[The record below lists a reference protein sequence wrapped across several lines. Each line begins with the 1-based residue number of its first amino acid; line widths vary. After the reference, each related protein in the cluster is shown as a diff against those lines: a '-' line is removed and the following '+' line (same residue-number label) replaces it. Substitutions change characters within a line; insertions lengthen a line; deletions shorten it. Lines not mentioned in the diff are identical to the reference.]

1 MPTSPQFQDEVQT
14 RAEKAWIMAT
24 VDAEAAARE
33 ARAVIAATD
42 DPETLATA
50 EAGLAL
56 GLRFSGR
63 VDEAEAVARRGRG
76 RRVSPLA
83 KARVIVALGEVLLAR
98 GASDKALPLMDE
110 GLRLAGAGPQGRL
123 ERARIEN
130 ILGRAHFER
139 FEHALA
145 EQAFRRAAEQFCEAR
160 DHLGVASALMN
171 VGNVRSRVGDYPG
184 ALESYRDSLAELEE
198 RASGGRRAILQYN
211 LALVC
216 ELVGDFE
223 ATREMCHDALE
234 ADLSHDVYGL
244 ETLLQLLLG
253 RVNALLGE
261 HGAGREALDAAL
273 VLARRDAMPKREA
286 AVLSEI
292 GQLELLEGDPD
303 AALETFQAG
312 LALIDGVDAPAE
324 DVQCRHGLALVHL
337 AHGKALAAL
346 GIVEALLEG
355 PDDRP
360 DRHTR
365 LEILETRARALAVAG
380 DPAAA
385 DEARR
390 ALARLQRL
398 THDERAAARAEH
410 LTLLHRMQRA
420 RTREERLAVR
430 IDEQDARLAQV
441 SAERTELQEQL
452 RVSQRMEAMGRLA
465 AGVAHDFNNLLT
477 VILGH
482 TDELMRRSVDEED
495 RLDAQ
500 GVLRAAERAT
510 DLTRRL
516 LAFSRSQALEPQAVP
531 LDDVVRELSPVLER
545 LAGTGVLFDARLD
558 GGQERVHVDTI
569 QLEQVLLNLV
579 TNAADAMPDGG
590 RMVLATTQCRVESPL
605 SGALHAVEPGAY
617 VRLSVSDTGVG
628 IPKELHARIFEPFFT
643 TKDASRGTGLG
654 LATVYGVAHQS
665 GGGLVVLSE
674 PGKGCTIEVYLP
686 VAAEDASEPSAES
699 SRPAMTEEARAV
711 EVLLVEDDADL
722 RKVVAQGLRRHGL
735 QVIEAED
742 GQQAL
747 ELVEGGH
754 ADVEVVVT
762 DLAMPG
768 LDGGELFTRLRTSRP
783 DLRGIFTSGHR
794 HREPVAA
801 GQGVA
806 WLPKPFSIAAL
817 ARLVRELP

>member
-1 MPTSPQFQDEVQT
+1 VPTSPQFQDEVQT
-14 RAEKAWIMAT
+14 RAEKAWVLAT
-24 VDAEAAARE
+24 VEPEAAARDAE
-33 ARAVIAATD
+33 AVVAATD

-50 EAGLAL
+50 EAALAL
-56 GLRFSGR
+56 GLRLSGR
-63 VDEAEAVARRGRG
+63 VDEAEAVARRGRS

-83 KARVIVALGEVLLAR
+83 KSRVIAALGEVLLAR
-98 GASDKALPLMDE
+98 GVPAEVLALMDE
-110 GLRLAGAGPQGRL
+110 GLRLAGAGPENRL
-123 ERARIEN
+123 ERARLEN
-130 ILGRAHFER
+130 ITGRAHFER

-145 EQAFRRAAEQFCEAR
+145 EQAFRRASELFCEAR

-198 RASGGRRAILQYN
+198 RTGGGRRAILQYN

-216 ELVGDFE
+216 EIVGDLE
-223 ATREMCHDALE
+223 ATREMCRDALE

-244 ETLLQLLLG
+244 ETLLQMLLG
-253 RVNALLGE
+253 KANAELGE
-261 HGAGREALDAAL
+261 LEAGRQALDAAL
-273 VLARRDAMPKREA
+273 VLARKEAVPKREA
-286 AVLSEI
+286 SVLSEI
-292 GQLELLEGDPD
+292 GQLELMEGDPD
-303 AALETFQAG
+303 AALAAFQAG
-312 LALIDGVDAPAE
+312 LAVIEGVDAPAE
-324 DVQCRHGLALVHL
+324 DVQCRHGLARVHL
-337 AHGKALAAL
+337 ARGEALAAL

-365 LEILETRARALAVAG
+365 LEILDTRAKALAAA
-380 DPAAA
+380 DDLAAA

-398 THDERAAARAEH
+398 THDEQAAARAEH

-420 RTREERLAVR
+420 RTREERLSVR
-430 IDEQDARLAQV
+430 VDEQDARLAEA
-441 SAERTELQEQL
+441 SAERAELQEQL

-495 RLDAQ
+495 RIDAQ

-516 LAFSRSQALEPQAVP
+516 LAFSRRQALEPQAVP
-531 LDDVVRELSPVLER
+531 LDDVVRELFPVLER
-545 LAGTGVLFDARLD
+545 LAGQDVVCDLRLE
-558 GGQERVHVDTI
+558 GGEDRVHVDST

-579 TNAADAMPDGG
+579 TNAADAMPRGG
-590 RMVLATTQCRVESPL
+590 RIVLATSQRRVERPL
-605 SGALHAVEPGAY
+605 SGALHPVEPGAY

-628 IPKELHARIFEPFFT
+628 IPKELHTRIFEPFFT

-665 GGGLVVLSE
+665 GGGLVVQSE

-686 VAAEDASEPSAES
+686 VATEGAAGPGTES
-699 SRPAMTEEARAV
+699 SRPVVTEQPRALD
-711 EVLLVEDDADL
+711 VLLVEDDADL

-742 GQQAL
+742 GEQAL
-747 ELVEGGH
+747 DLVESGK

-768 LDGGELFTRLRTSRP
+768 LDGGELFARLRTSRP

>member
-1 MPTSPQFQDEVQT
+1 VPTSPQFQDEVQT
-14 RAEKAWIMAT
+14 RAEKAWILAT
-24 VDAEAAARE
+24 VEPEAAARE
-33 ARAVIAATD
+33 AEAVIAATD
-42 DPETLATA
+42 DRETLATA
-50 EAGLAL
+50 EAALAM
-56 GLRFSGR
+56 GLRFRGR
-63 VDEAEAVARRGRG
+63 VDEAEAMARRAQG

-83 KARVIVALGEVLLAR
+83 KARVIVALGEVLMAR
-98 GASDKALPLMDE
+98 GASDEAITLMDE
-110 GLRLAGAGPQGRL
+110 GLRLAGSGAEGLL

-130 ILGRAHFER
+130 ISGRAHFDL

-145 EQAFRRAAEQFCEAR
+145 EQAFRRAAEQFCEAK

-184 ALESYRDSLAELEE
+184 ALESYRDSLAEIEG
-198 RASGGRRAILQYN
+198 RPGGGRRAILQYN

-216 ELVGDFE
+216 EIVGDLE
-223 ATREMCHDALE
+223 ATRELCRDALE
-234 ADLSHDVYGL
+234 EDLSHDVYGL
-244 ETLLQLLLG
+244 ETLLQMLLG
-253 RVNALLGE
+253 KANALLGE
-261 HGAGREALDAAL
+261 HQAGRQALEAAL
-273 VLARRDAMPKREA
+273 ALARRDAVPKREA
-286 AVLSEI
+286 SVLAEI

-303 AALETFQAG
+303 AALEAFQTG
-312 LALIDGVDAPAE
+312 LAIIEGVDAPAE
-324 DVQCRHGLALVHL
+324 DVQCRHGLAQVHL
-337 AHGKALAAL
+337 ARGEALAAL

-355 PDDRP
+355 PDDQP

-365 LEILETRARALAVAG
+365 LEILGTRAKALAAAD

-390 ALARLQRL
+390 AQARLQRL
-398 THDERAAARAEH
+398 THDEQAAARAEH

-430 IDEQDARLAQV
+430 VDEQDARLAEV
-441 SAERTELQEQL
+441 SAEREELQEQL

-482 TDELMRRSVDEED
+482 TDELMSRSVDEED
-495 RLDAQ
+495 RIDAE

-516 LAFSRSQALEPQAVP
+516 LAFSRRQALEPQAVP
-531 LDDVVRELSPVLER
+531 LDEVVRELSPVLER
-545 LAGTGVLFDARLD
+545 LAGKGVVYDVRLD
-558 GGQERVHVDTI
+558 GGDDRVHVDST

-579 TNAADAMPDGG
+579 TNAADAMPGGG
-590 RMVLATTQCRVESPL
+590 RLVLATSKCRVESPV

-665 GGGLVVLSE
+665 GGGLAVQSE

-686 VAAEDASEPSAES
+686 VATEGAADPAAASSP
-699 SRPAMTEEARAV
+699 PAVTEEPRALD
-711 EVLLVEDDADL
+711 VLLVEDDADL

-742 GQQAL
+742 GEQAL
-747 ELVEGGH
+747 ELVESGK
-754 ADVEVVVT
+754 AEVEVVVT
-762 DLAMPG
+762 DLVMPG

-783 DLRGIFTSGHR
+783 HLRGVFTSGHR

-801 GQGVA
+801 GQGVS